1 MAATGERL
9 AGRVA
14 IVTGASRGIGMA
26 IAARFA
32 AEGAKVVVAARTLD
46 ESTPSRYEGTLTETA
61 ASIVAAGGRALPVR
75 CDLTSAEERAHLV
88 AVTRE
93 AYGSVDVLVNNAAA
107 SWAGPFDGVTEKQYR
122 TMFDVHVR
130 SAFEL
135 SQLVLPDLEAAGRGW
150 ILNLTSGAARP
161 PAGPPYSPA
170 DQAQPTLVY
179 AMCKT
184 ALERFTQGLAAHL
197 WERNIA
203 VNALA
208 PTKAV
213 LTYGMNHPPVD
224 ASDEEHIE
232 PASDTA
238 AAALELCT
246 GDPRL
251 VTGRVT
257 HTAEV
262 LTG

>member
-1 MAATGERL
+1 MGAARGRME
-9 AGRVA
+9 GRVA
-14 IVTGASRGIGMA
+14 VVTGASRGIGTA

-32 AEGAKVVVAARTLD
+32 AEGAAVVVAARTLD
-46 ESTPSRYEGTLTETA
+46 DSTPSRYAGTLAGTVA
-61 ASIVAAGGRALPVR
+61 AIADAGGRAAAVR
-75 CDLTSAEERAHLV
+75 CDLTSAQDRLDLVEAARA
-88 AVTRE
+88 TF
-93 AYGSVDVLVNNAAA
+93 GPVDVLVNNAAA
-107 SWAGPFDGVTEKQYR
+107 SWAGPFAGVTEKQYR
-122 TMFDVHVR
+122 TMFEVHVR

-135 SQLVLPDLEAAGRGW
+135 SQLVLPDLERAGQGW
-150 ILNLTSGAARP
+150 ILNLTSTAARP
-161 PAGPPYSPA
+161 PSGPPYSA
-170 DQAQPTLVY
+170 AEQAEATLVY

-184 ALERFTQGLAAHL
+184 ALERFTQGLAAQL

-208 PTKAV
+208 PSKAV

-224 ASDEEHIE
+224 ESDVERIE

-238 AAALELCT
+238 AAALALCT
-246 GDPRL
+246 GDPRV

-262 LTG
+262 LAL